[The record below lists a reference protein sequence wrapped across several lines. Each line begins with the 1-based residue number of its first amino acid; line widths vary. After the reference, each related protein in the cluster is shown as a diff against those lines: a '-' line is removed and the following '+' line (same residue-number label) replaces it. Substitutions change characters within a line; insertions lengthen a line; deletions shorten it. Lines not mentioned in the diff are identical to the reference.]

1 MGSSPAAA
9 TNMFNLKKNRKMGT
23 KVFNSKEERV
33 NFKKALNDLKNEA
46 KTIASVC
53 KNFALTEGA
62 NKETQ
67 DKVFKAYS
75 LPDALKEDFICVAT
89 NKKFLMDLMKAYLLR
104 VDGVFAKKVT
114 FTKIEGGVTKKG
126 DAIPEDAIEFKSLK
140 KKGFRGDLFVT
151 YKNKVTKFTKR
162 DEENG
167 NLECYCYVPKESF
180 SFGEVWSAIG
190 AYFSVN
196 MPDVKELENKIQSY
210 ITTDSAPTDVKCDA
224 EKPISLDSRT
234 AEDLV
239 KGYIDKLSD
248 ANKKKL
254 TKYNYLC
261 VRIGK
266 TGTPVVGFTNK
277 PVKSSGVINFET
289 AKYRNNV
296 QG

>member
-1 MGSSPAAA
+1 ME
-9 TNMFNLKKNRKMGT
+9 T
-23 KVFNSKEERV
+23 KVFNSKEERT
-33 NFKKALNDLKNEA
+33 NFKKALNDLKTEA

-53 KNFALTEGA
+53 KNFALTEGN
-62 NKETQ
+62 NKENQ

-75 LPDALKEDFICVAT
+75 LPDALKEDFVCIAT
-89 NKKFLMDLMKAYLLR
+89 NKKFLMDLLKAYLLR

-114 FTKIEGGVTKKG
+114 FTKIEGGATKKS
-126 DAIPEDAIEFKSLK
+126 DAIPKDAIEFKSLK
-140 KKGFRGDLFVT
+140 KKGFRGDLFVS
-151 YKNKVTKFTKR
+151 YKNKATKFTKR

-190 AYFSVN
+190 AYFSAN
-196 MPDVKELENKIQSY
+196 MPDVKEIENKIQSY
-210 ITTDSAPTDVKCDA
+210 ITTDSAPTDIQDKET
-224 EKPISLDSRT
+224 EKPVSLDSST
-234 AEDLV
+234 AEALI
-239 KGYIDKLSD
+239 KSYIDRLSD

-277 PVKSSGVINFET
+277 PVKSAGVINFET
-289 AKYRNNV
+289 SKYRANV
-296 QG
+296 

>member
-1 MGSSPAAA
+1 ME
-9 TNMFNLKKNRKMGT
+9 K
-23 KVFNSKEERV
+23 KVFNSKDERT
-33 NFKKALNDLKNEA
+33 NFKKALNDLKTEA

-104 VDGVFAKKVT
+104 VDGVFAKKIT
-114 FTKIEGGVTKKG
+114 FTKIEGGVTKKS
-126 DAIPEDAIEFKSLK
+126 DVIPEDAIEFKSLK
-140 KKGFRGDLFVT
+140 KKGFRGDLFVS
-151 YKNKVTKFTKR
+151 YKNKATKFTKR

-190 AYFSVN
+190 AYFAAN
-196 MPDVKELENKIQSY
+196 MPDIKEIEDKIQSY
-210 ITTDSAPTDVKCDA
+210 ITTDSAPTNIQDKET
-224 EKPISLDSRT
+224 EKPTKTLDSST

-239 KGYIDKLSD
+239 RGYIEKLTD

-254 TKYNYLC
+254 SKYAYLC

-266 TGTPVVGFTNK
+266 TGVPVIGFTNK
-277 PVKSSGVINFET
+277 PVKSAGVINFET
-289 AKYRNNV
+289 AKYRANV
-296 QG
+296 

>member
-1 MGSSPAAA
+1 ME
-9 TNMFNLKKNRKMGT
+9 T
-23 KVFNSKEERV
+23 KVFNSKEERK
-33 NFKKALNDLKNEA
+33 NFKKALNDLKTEA
-46 KTIASVC
+46 KSIASVC

-62 NKETQ
+62 NKENQ
-67 DKVFKAYS
+67 DKVFKSYD

-104 VDGVFAKKVT
+104 VNGVFAKKVT
-114 FTKIEGGVTKKG
+114 FTKIEGGVTK
-126 DAIPEDAIEFKSLK
+126 ISNETPEDALEFKSLK
-140 KKGFRGDLFVT
+140 KKGFRGNLFVT

-167 NLECYCYVPKESF
+167 NIECYCYVPKTSF
-180 SFGEVWSAIG
+180 SFGEVWSAVG
-190 AYFSVN
+190 AYFSAN
-196 MPDVKELENKIQSY
+196 MPDVKEIENEIQRAIESKEE
-210 ITTDSAPTDVKCDA
+210 AVKEA
-224 EKPISLDSRT
+224 EKQPEKESFSLDDQT

-239 KGYIDKLSD
+239 KAYVDRLTD

-254 TKYNYLC
+254 AKYAYLC

-266 TGTPVVGFTNK
+266 TGAPVVGFTNK
-277 PVKSSGVINFET
+277 PIKSSGVINFET

>member
-1 MGSSPAAA
+1 
-9 TNMFNLKKNRKMGT
+9 MGT
-23 KVFNSKEERV
+23 KVFNSKEERT
-33 NFKKALNDLKNEA
+33 NFKKALNDLKTEA
-46 KTIASVC
+46 KSIASVC

-62 NKETQ
+62 NKENQ

-89 NKKFLMDLMKAYLLR
+89 NKKLLMDLLKAYLLR

-114 FTKIEGGVTKKG
+114 FTKIEGGATKKS

-140 KKGFRGDLFVT
+140 KKGFMGDLFVN
-151 YKNKVTKFTKR
+151 YKNKVTKFTKS

-190 AYFSVN
+190 AYFSAN
-196 MPDVKELENKIQSY
+196 MPDVKELESKIQSY
-210 ITTDSAPTDVKCDA
+210 ITTDSAPTDIECEA
-224 EKPISLDSRT
+224 EKTTKTLDSST

-239 KGYIDKLSD
+239 RGYIEKLTD

-254 TKYNYLC
+254 TKYAYLC

-266 TGTPVVGFTNK
+266 TGAPVVGFTNK

>member
-1 MGSSPAAA
+1 
-9 TNMFNLKKNRKMGT
+9 MGT
-23 KVFNSKEERV
+23 KVFNSKEERT
-33 NFKKALNDLKNEA
+33 NFKKALNDLKTEA
-46 KTIASVC
+46 KSIASVC

-62 NKETQ
+62 NKENQ

-89 NKKFLMDLMKAYLLR
+89 NKKFLMDLLKAYLLR

-114 FTKIEGGVTKKG
+114 FTKIEGGATKKS

-140 KKGFRGDLFVT
+140 KKGFRGDLFVN
-151 YKNKVTKFTKR
+151 YKNKVTKFTKS

-190 AYFSVN
+190 AYFSAN
-196 MPDVKELENKIQSY
+196 MPDVKELESKIQSY
-210 ITTDSAPTDVKCDA
+210 ITTDSAPTDIECEA
-224 EKPISLDSRT
+224 EKTTKMLDSST

-239 KGYIDKLSD
+239 RGYIEKLTD

-254 TKYNYLC
+254 TKYAYLC

-266 TGTPVVGFTNK
+266 TGAPVVGFTNK

>member
-1 MGSSPAAA
+1 ME
-9 TNMFNLKKNRKMGT
+9 T
-23 KVFNSKEERV
+23 KVFNSKEERT
-33 NFKKALNDLKNEA
+33 NFKKALNDLKTEA

-62 NKETQ
+62 NRENQ
-67 DKVFKAYS
+67 DKVFKMYS
-75 LPDALKEDFICVAT
+75 LPDALKEDFICVST

-104 VDGVFAKKVT
+104 VDGVFAKKIV
-114 FTKIEGGVTKKG
+114 FTKIEGGVTKKS
-126 DAIPEDAIEFKSLK
+126 DVIPEDAIWFKSLK

-151 YKNKVTKFTKR
+151 YKNKVSKFTKR

-167 NLECYCYVPKESF
+167 NLECYCYTPKTSF

-190 AYFSVN
+190 AYFSAN
-196 MPDVKELENKIQSY
+196 MPDLKEIENKIQSY
-210 ITTDSAPTDVKCDA
+210 ITDSVPTNIQDKET
-224 EKPISLDSRT
+224 EKTVSLDNKT

-239 KGYIDKLSD
+239 KNYIDRLSD

-254 TKYNYLC
+254 SKYNYLC

-277 PVKSSGVINFET
+277 PVKSIGVINFET
-289 AKYRNNV
+289 SKYRANV
-296 QG
+296 

>member
-1 MGSSPAAA
+1 
-9 TNMFNLKKNRKMGT
+9 MGT
-23 KVFNSKEERV
+23 KVFNSKEERT
-33 NFKKALNDLKNEA
+33 NFKKALNDLKTEA
-46 KTIASVC
+46 KSIASVC

-62 NKETQ
+62 NKENQ

-89 NKKFLMDLMKAYLLR
+89 NKKFLMDLLKAYLLR

-114 FTKIEGGVTKKG
+114 FTKIEGGATKKS

-140 KKGFRGDLFVT
+140 KKGFMGDLFVN
-151 YKNKVTKFTKR
+151 YKNKVTKFTKS

-190 AYFSVN
+190 AYFSAN
-196 MPDVKELENKIQSY
+196 MPDVKELESKIQSY
-210 ITTDSAPTDVKCDA
+210 ITTDSAPTDIECEA
-224 EKPISLDSRT
+224 EKTTKTLDSST

-239 KGYIDKLSD
+239 RGYIEKLTD

-254 TKYNYLC
+254 TKYAYLC

-266 TGTPVVGFTNK
+266 TGAPVVGFTNK

>member
-1 MGSSPAAA
+1 
-9 TNMFNLKKNRKMGT
+9 MGT
-23 KVFNSKEERV
+23 KVFNSKEERT
-33 NFKKALNDLKNEA
+33 NFKKALNDLKTEA

-75 LPDALKEDFICVAT
+75 LPDALKEDFIGVAT
-89 NKKFLMDLMKAYLLR
+89 NKKFLMDLMKSYLLR
-104 VDGVFAKKVT
+104 VDGVFARKVT
-114 FTKIEGGVTKKG
+114 FTKIEGGVTKKS
-126 DAIPEDAIEFKSLK
+126 DPIPMDAIEFKSMK
-140 KKGFRGDLFVT
+140 KKGFRGDLFVN
-151 YKNKVTKFTKR
+151 YKNKVSKFTKR

-167 NLECYCYVPKESF
+167 NLECYCYIPKTSF

-190 AYFSVN
+190 AYFSAN
-196 MPDVKELENKIQSY
+196 MPDVKELESKIQSY
-210 ITTDSAPTDVKCDA
+210 ITDLAPTDIQCEA
-224 EKPISLDSRT
+224 EKPTKTLDSST
-234 AEDLV
+234 AEALI
-239 KGYIDKLSD
+239 KRYIDRLSE

-254 TKYNYLC
+254 SKYSYLC

-289 AKYRNNV
+289 SKYRANV
-296 QG
+296 

>member
-1 MGSSPAAA
+1 ME
-9 TNMFNLKKNRKMGT
+9 T
-23 KVFNSKEERV
+23 KVFNSKEERT
-33 NFKKALNDLKNEA
+33 NFKKALNDLKTEA

-114 FTKIEGGVTKKG
+114 FTKIEGGVTKKS
-126 DAIPEDAIEFKSLK
+126 DVIPEDAIEFKSLK
-140 KKGFRGDLFVT
+140 KKGFRGDLFVN

-167 NLECYCYVPKESF
+167 NLECYCYIPKTSF

-190 AYFSVN
+190 AYFSAN
-196 MPDVKELENKIQSY
+196 MPDVKELEIKIQSY
-210 ITTDSAPTDVKCDA
+210 ITTDSAPTNIQEKEA
-224 EKPISLDSRT
+224 EKPVSLDSST
-234 AEDLV
+234 AETLI
-239 KGYIDKLSD
+239 KSYIDRLSD

-254 TKYNYLC
+254 SKYAYLC

-289 AKYRNNV
+289 AKYRANV
-296 QG
+296 

>member
-1 MGSSPAAA
+1 
-9 TNMFNLKKNRKMGT
+9 MGT
-23 KVFNSKEERV
+23 KVFNSKEERT
-33 NFKKALNDLKNEA
+33 NFKKALNDLKTEA
-46 KTIASVC
+46 KSIASVC

-114 FTKIEGGVTKKG
+114 FTKIEGGATKKS
-126 DAIPEDAIEFKSLK
+126 DTIPEDAIEFKSLK

-151 YKNKVTKFTKR
+151 YKNKVSKFTKR

-167 NLECYCYVPKESF
+167 NLECYCYIPKTSF

-190 AYFSVN
+190 AYFSAN
-196 MPDVKELENKIQSY
+196 MPDLKEIENKIQSY
-210 ITTDSAPTDVKCDA
+210 ITTDSAPTDIQHKE
-224 EKPISLDSRT
+224 EKPTKTLDSST

-266 TGTPVVGFTNK
+266 TGTPVIGFTNK
-277 PVKSSGVINFET
+277 PVKASGVVNFET
-289 AKYRNNV
+289 SKYRTNV
-296 QG
+296 

>member
-1 MGSSPAAA
+1 M
-9 TNMFNLKKNRKMGT
+9 
-23 KVFNSKEERV
+23 FNSKDEKR
-33 NFKKALNDLKNEA
+33 NFGKALNDLKTEA

-75 LPDALKEDFICVAT
+75 LPDALKENFVCIAT
-89 NKKFLMDLMKAYLLR
+89 NKKFLMDLMKSYLLR

-114 FTKIEGGVTKKG
+114 FTKIEGGVTKKS

-151 YKNKVTKFTKR
+151 YKNKVSKFTKR

-190 AYFSVN
+190 AYFSAN
-196 MPDVKELENKIQSY
+196 MPDVKEIEDKIQSY
-210 ITTDSAPTDVKCDA
+210 ITTDSAPTDIKDEA
-224 EKPISLDSRT
+224 GKPTKTLDSST

-239 KGYIDKLSD
+239 RGYIEKLTD

-254 TKYNYLC
+254 SKYAYLC

-266 TGTPVVGFTNK
+266 AGTPVVGFTNK
-277 PVKSSGVINFET
+277 PVKSAGVINFET
-289 AKYRNNV
+289 SKYRANV
-296 QG
+296 